1 VEAAQ
6 SDFGLKLR
14 IPPDTVD
21 GVPVTNRSAMLGTGP
36 EEPPVWRAPAAE
48 LREQMSVDAAVREMI
63 RVCLIQ
69 ILGNTSAIAAGLG
82 GHEHAHQARVG
93 IRKLRTVLAEFGTW
107 CPAIEPTWRADLAAI
122 FEVLGKARDRDVVIA
137 GWLRVLERE
146 GAPKVTLP
154 PPTADDS
161 SAVLRSIAFTQLMLS
176 LRAYAQGAPDA
187 SRDDPKLVDAVR
199 RSLTTLR
206 RRSVRHADGFRRRSV
221 DEQHDIRRRLKRL
234 RYVADLTAPLFGR
247 KAVARYVAALEP
259 AQNALGALNDLSV
272 ANAWLTGFTAID
284 PNAWFAVGWL
294 RARLDTTVKA
304 CVKPLRKA
312 ERATPYWS
320 R

>member
-1 VEAAQ
+1 
-6 SDFGLKLR
+6 
-14 IPPDTVD
+14 
-21 GVPVTNRSAMLGTGP
+21 
-36 EEPPVWRAPAAE
+36 
-48 LREQMSVDAAVREMI
+48 
-63 RVCLIQ
+63 
-69 ILGNTSAIAAGLG
+69 
-82 GHEHAHQARVG
+82 
-93 IRKLRTVLAEFGTW
+93 
-107 CPAIEPTWRADLAAI
+107 
-122 FEVLGKARDRDVVIA
+122 
-137 GWLRVLERE
+137 
-146 GAPKVTLP
+146 
-154 PPTADDS
+154 
-161 SAVLRSIAFTQLMLS
+161 
-176 LRAYAQGAPDA
+176 PDA
-187 SRDDPKLVDAVR
+187 SRDDPKLVDVVR

-234 RYVADLTAPLFGR
+234 RYVADLTAPLFSR